1 MIPGGTAVTIP
12 GTKTARGISMA
23 ESHVVTGLVAKRGQ
37 LAGRIEQCR
46 RELERLVAD
55 VGHLDGSIKLFAPDY
70 KLESIRAKV
79 PRQRNQFFRQGE
91 CQRLVLEIFRDAE
104 KPLSARQ
111 IAEALVNRKGLEA
124 TPAMIE
130 QMRKNVWN
138 IVRRLAGNG
147 VIRDAGTEGGGKT
160 WKAC

>member
-1 MIPGGTAVTIP
+1 
-12 GTKTARGISMA
+12 MA
-23 ESHVVTGLVAKRGQ
+23 ESHVVTGLVAKRAE

-46 RELERLVAD
+46 QELERLLTN

-70 KLESIRAKV
+70 KLQGIRAKV

-104 KPLSARQ
+104 EPLSARH
-111 IAEALVNRKGLEA
+111 IAAALVERKGLEA

-130 QMRKNVWN
+130 QMRKNAWSV
-138 IVRRLAGNG
+138 VRRLAGNG
-147 VIRDAGTEGGGKT
+147 VVRDAGTDGAVKT

>member
-1 MIPGGTAVTIP
+1 MRSLFPLWRASARRVNSLASRLP
-12 GTKTARGISMA
+12 GTTRFRFALHGA
-23 ESHVVTGLVAKRGQ
+23 QRGQ

-70 KLESIRAKV
+70 KLEGIRAKV

-104 KPLSARQ
+104 NPCPHAKWPR
-111 IAEALVNRKGLEA
+111 
-124 TPAMIE
+124 P
-130 QMRKNVWN
+130 W
-138 IVRRLAGNG
+138 
-147 VIRDAGTEGGGKT
+147 
-160 WKAC
+160 

>member
-1 MIPGGTAVTIP
+1 
-12 GTKTARGISMA
+12 MA
-23 ESHVVTGLVAKRGQ
+23 ESHVVTGLVAKRAE
-37 LAGRIEQCR
+37 LAGQIEQCR
-46 RELERLVAD
+46 QEMERLLAS

-70 KLESIRAKV
+70 KLEGIRAKV

-104 KPLSARQ
+104 EPLSASN
-111 IAEALVNRKGLEA
+111 IAAALVERKGLEA

-130 QMRKNVWN
+130 QMRKNAWSV
-138 IVRRLAGNG
+138 VRRLAGGG
-147 VIRDAGTEGGGKT
+147 VVRDAGLDGAVKT